1 MLQKRLLAA
10 MDLVRP
16 GSRVADIGTDHAYL
30 PIELVKQGISP
41 VAIAADVREG
51 PLRMAQR
58 NIERAGLGAR
68 IETVLSDGLTE
79 IAESRY
85 DDLIICGMGG
95 DTIVQ
100 ILEAAELKNPEKR
113 LILQP
118 QSVSDRLRAYLY
130 RSGYEILCER
140 FVWDMGK
147 LYLLLCAQF
156 TGKPEGRSALDC
168 LISPAAR
175 RERPAG
181 YADYLEHLLKKLSKR
196 RAGLLRSSCAPRA
209 EIEKLDTLAAQLR
222 ELEQGEMR

>member
-1 MLQKRLLAA
+1 

-85 DDLIICGMGG
+85 DLSLIHI
-95 DTIVQ
+95 
-100 ILEAAELKNPEKR
+100 
-113 LILQP
+113 
-118 QSVSDRLRAYLY
+118 
-130 RSGYEILCER
+130 
-140 FVWDMGK
+140 
-147 LYLLLCAQF
+147 
-156 TGKPEGRSALDC
+156 
-168 LISPAAR
+168 
-175 RERPAG
+175 
-181 YADYLEHLLKKLSKR
+181 
-196 RAGLLRSSCAPRA
+196 
-209 EIEKLDTLAAQLR
+209 
-222 ELEQGEMR
+222 

>member
-1 MLQKRLLAA
+1 ME
-10 MDLVRP
+10 LVRP

-30 PIELVKQGISP
+30 PIELVKRGISP
-41 VAIAADVREG
+41 TVIAADVREG
-51 PLRMAQR
+51 PLRMARR
-58 NIERAGLGAR
+58 NIERAGLGKQ
-68 IETVLSDGLTE
+68 IETVLSDGLAE

-85 DDLIICGMGG
+85 DDLVICGMGG

-130 RSGYEILCER
+130 RTGHEILCER

-156 TGKPEGRSALDC
+156 TGECREGDAFDC

-181 YADYLEHLLKKLSKR
+181 YTDYLEHLLKKLSKR
-196 RAGLLRSSCAPRA
+196 RAGLFRSNCAPQG
-209 EIEKLDTLAAQLR
+209 EIEKLDALAAQLR
-222 ELEQGEMR
+222 ELEQGEAR

>member
-85 DDLIICGMGG
+85 DDLVICGMGG

-140 FVWDMGK
+140 FIWDMGK

-156 TGKPEGRSALDC
+156 TGKPDC
-168 LISPAAR
+168 LLYTSYNVTS
-175 RERPAG
+175 EEG
-181 YADYLEHLLKKLSKR
+181 
-196 RAGLLRSSCAPRA
+196 
-209 EIEKLDTLAAQLR
+209 DTLIPAISDVVMETDLEAGELR
-222 ELEQGEMR
+222 IRPLEGLFSDEI